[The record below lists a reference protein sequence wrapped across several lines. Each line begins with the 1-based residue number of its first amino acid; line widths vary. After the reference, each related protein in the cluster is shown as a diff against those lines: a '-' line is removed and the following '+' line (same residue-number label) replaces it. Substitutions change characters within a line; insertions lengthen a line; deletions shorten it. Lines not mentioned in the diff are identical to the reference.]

1 MQTLADLQGAVQK
14 SILEKSSDV
23 LSQVTKPPHGT
34 KAQAFGVYQYA
45 YASRLTEFL
54 ANDYE
59 KLRAYVGE
67 VRFNAM
73 AEQYM
78 AAHPS
83 RHSNAR
89 WFGQEL
95 PSWLNSSGHFAQHP
109 ECTELAELELA
120 LATAFD
126 SIDIPCLTIE
136 ALGALPP
143 EQIAGTSL
151 AFHPSLQTLSFKQN
165 TVSLWSAL
173 QCEEG
178 PPRPFTQDEAQIV
191 MVWRQGSQS
200 RFRILGPEE
209 AMALASAREGVAF
222 GALCEMIAFSHGADD
237 AALRAATYLRGWL
250 EAEILTSFLFGC

>member
-1 MQTLADLQGAVQK
+1 MMQTLADLQGAVQK

-45 YASRLTEFL
+45 YVSRLTEFL

-73 AEQYM
+73 AEQYI
-78 AAHPS
+78 AANPS

-89 WFGQEL
+89 WFGQVL
-95 PSWLNSSGHFAQHP
+95 PEWLKTSGHFSQHP

-120 LATAFD
+120 LTTAFD
-126 SIDIPCLTIE
+126 SIDLPCLAIE
-136 ALGALPP
+136 ALGALAP
-143 EQIAGTSL
+143 EQIATTAF
-151 AFHPSLQTLSFKQN
+151 AFHPCLQTLNFKQN

-173 QCEEG
+173 QCEEE
-178 PPRPFTQDEAQIV
+178 PPRPYAQDETQIV
-191 MVWRQGSQS
+191 MVWRQGTQS
-200 RFRILGPEE
+200 RFRILGDEE
-209 AMALASAREGVAF
+209 AMALSNAREGVPF
-222 GALCEMIAFSHGADD
+222 GTLCEMMAFSHGADD
-237 AALRAATYLRGWL
+237 AAVRAATYLRGWF
-250 EAEILTSFLFGC
+250 EAEVLTSFRA